1 MEEYKHY
8 IVVENGIVID
18 GYADWQTDKR
28 REGEVQ
34 LTGSFQRQ
42 FQINLITDRMQY
54 KYKIVNGQMT
64 ERTQAELDLE
74 WAARPT
80 PPPPDNDR
88 IKAVEDML
96 LEIMLG
102 G

>member
-1 MEEYKHY
+1 MDGYKHY
-8 IVVENGIVID
+8 IRVENGIVID

-28 REGEVQ
+28 TAGEIQ
-34 LTGSFQRQ
+34 LTGEFGRHFQM
-42 FQINLITDRMQY
+42 NLYTDRMQF
-54 KYKIVNGQMT
+54 KYKIVNGQMV
-64 ERTQAELDLE
+64 ERTQAELGLE

-80 PPPPDNDR
+80 PPPADNDR